1 MRTPLLSKI
10 YFNLSLRN
18 KFLVPTIAVV
28 FISFLSVGIFFINDQ
43 RTKQENRL
51 QGKAERITRLLLSSN
66 LESIWDVDLKT
77 LKRNCRAFF
86 EDEEI
91 SRLVIIDTFSGDE
104 ELINLSK
111 GISGARDITETA
123 YFMKGDQK
131 IAKLEVVFSNYY
143 IERNLVLVRNTLVM
157 LSVLVFVLMIG
168 IITVVSQ
175 IALRPLKGMM
185 AGVEHLTSGDLNF
198 RIPVQSQDEL
208 GELTVYFNSMSGELA
223 LYHEHLQE
231 IVEKRTAEL
240 KGANE
245 HLHREVFERKRAEE
259 VAEAAKVSAES
270 KEKQLRKS
278 ELKYRTFF
286 ENSADAMLIIRDY
299 RFVDC
304 NSATVEMLKH
314 ESKEDLLN
322 THPSELSPEF
332 QPDGNGS
339 FDKAMEMMEIALTKG
354 THRFEWAHKRKDG
367 EVFPV
372 EVSLTAIPQDEGVLL
387 HTVWL
392 DITERKQAETEILNS
407 KTEAERANRFKS
419 EFLANI
425 SHELRTPLNAIIGFS
440 QIMSHDQTL
449 SSDQKYNLQIIN
461 RSGEHLLSLIN
472 DILDMSK
479 IEAGRMSLD
488 EIDFDLYRLLDE
500 VYDIFKIRADKK
512 GIGIL
517 FEREP
522 EVPRFVRTDET
533 KLRQVLANLTGNAV
547 KFTQDGSVKVQVNII
562 GELKLR
568 FSISDTG
575 PGIPSDDLD
584 RLFNPF
590 AQTQTGKDSHEGTGL
605 GLSISEKFVNLMGG
619 KISIDSRL
627 ERGSIFRF
635 DIRVHKGD
643 KARIAKELPKRRV
656 VGLEKTDGHGNNKH
670 YRILIVDDIHS
681 NRKILSTLFTP
692 LGLGVREARS
702 GREAL
707 EVWKE
712 WQPHLIWLDIRM
724 PEMDGYEVIKR
735 IKDAA
740 SEHPPVIISIS
751 ASAFEEDRQK
761 ALDAGADG
769 FVGKP
774 FKESGIFEEM
784 KKHLHLR
791 YVYAEDIQKDDS
803 TREDQE
809 QALSLETVKELPSKW
824 KIEMK
829 QAIEHVDLDQM
840 EILIGQIREQ
850 DETLAEAIQQR
861 IDQFE
866 YEKVLRVLG

>member
-1 MRTPLLSKI
+1 MNWKIMKTPFHNFQKAYL
-10 YFNLSLRN
+10 NLRLRN
-18 KFLVPTIAVV
+18 KLIIPIIVMIFM
-28 FISFLSVGIFFINDQ
+28 SFLSVGLFFIHDQ
-43 RTKQENRL
+43 RAEQETRL
-51 QGKAERITRLLLSSN
+51 NEKAERITRLLLSSN

-77 LKRNCRAFF
+77 LERNCRTFF

-111 GISGARDITETA
+111 DISGTYDIIKTA
-123 YFMKGDQK
+123 DFIKGNQK
-131 IAKLEVVFSNYY
+131 VASLSMVFTNYY
-143 IERNLVLVRNTLVM
+143 IDRNLAQMKTTLVI
-157 LSVLVFVLMIG
+157 LSVVVFALMIG
-168 IITVVSQ
+168 IIWGVSL

-185 AGVEHLTSGDLNF
+185 DGVQHLKDGNLNF
-198 RIPVQSQDEL
+198 RIPVRSQDEL
-208 GELTVYFNSMSGELA
+208 GKLAVSFNTMAVELSQ
-223 LYHEHLQE
+223 YHDHLRE

-240 KGANE
+240 KRTNE
-245 HLHREVFERKRAEE
+245 HLHAEISERKHTETLLLQAKDAAEE
-259 VAEAAKVSAES
+259 S
-270 KEKQLRKS
+270 
-278 ELKYRTFF
+278 
-286 ENSADAMLIIRDY
+286 
-299 RFVDC
+299 
-304 NSATVEMLKH
+304 
-314 ESKEDLLN
+314 
-322 THPSELSPEF
+322 
-332 QPDGNGS
+332 
-339 FDKAMEMMEIALTKG
+339 
-354 THRFEWAHKRKDG
+354 
-367 EVFPV
+367 
-372 EVSLTAIPQDEGVLL
+372 
-387 HTVWL
+387 
-392 DITERKQAETEILNS
+392 
-407 KTEAERANRFKS
+407 NRVKS
-419 EFLANI
+419 EFLANM

-440 QIMSHDQTL
+440 QVMSHDQAFNP
-449 SSDQKYNLQIIN
+449 DQKGNLKIIN

-479 IEAGRMSLD
+479 IEAGRISLD
-488 EIDFDLYRLLDE
+488 EGDFDLYQLLDE
-500 VYDIFKIRADKK
+500 VHDIFKIKADKK
-512 GIGIL
+512 GIEIL
-517 FEREP
+517 LEREP

-533 KLRQVLANLTGNAV
+533 KLRQVLVNLTGNAV

-584 RLFNPF
+584 HLFNPF

-605 GLSISEKFVNLMGG
+605 GLSISERFVNLMGG
-619 KISIDSRL
+619 KICIESRL

-635 DIRVHKGD
+635 DIKVHKGD
-643 KARIAKELPKRRV
+643 KTRIAKELPTRRV

-670 YRILIVDDIHS
+670 YRILLVDDIHS

-707 EVWKE
+707 DVWKE

-761 ALDAGADG
+761 SLDAGADG

-774 FKESGIFEEM
+774 FKESEIFEEM

-791 YVYAEDIQKDDS
+791 YVYAEDIQKDDLA
-803 TREDQE
+803 RENQK
-809 QALSLETVKELPSKW
+809 QALSLETVKGLPSKW

-840 EILIGQIREQ
+840 GILIEEIRKL